1 MYWREEEWMSR
12 EARSKVVMIDEFR
25 YLRLTIQINR
35 QCTRGRAGR
44 EMWRGWRWVSGWFVT
59 ERKQQK
65 SKGRF
70 RVRVGL
76 EMVVLTKT
84 QEGALEA
91 DFAQDG
97 QDRKKVHQRSSTGAK
112 LERQG
117 WNCLDMYKEKIYWM
131 NIMIKEPGKKKGTF
145 KCPQILSKD
154 YWDN

>member
-1 MYWREEEWMSR
+1 M
-12 EARSKVVMIDEFR
+12 
-25 YLRLTIQINR
+25 
-35 QCTRGRAGR
+35 
-44 EMWRGWRWVSGWFVT
+44 T

-97 QDRKKVHQRSSTGAK
+97 QDHKKVHQSSSTGAK

-117 WNCLDMYKEKIYWM
+117 
-131 NIMIKEPGKKKGTF
+131 
-145 KCPQILSKD
+145 
-154 YWDN
+154 

>member
-1 MYWREEEWMSR
+1 M
-12 EARSKVVMIDEFR
+12 
-25 YLRLTIQINR
+25 
-35 QCTRGRAGR
+35 
-44 EMWRGWRWVSGWFVT
+44 T

-97 QDRKKVHQRSSTGAK
+97 QDRKKYIREAAQ
-112 LERQG
+112 LEKQG
-117 WNCLDMYKEKIYWM
+117 
-131 NIMIKEPGKKKGTF
+131 
-145 KCPQILSKD
+145 
-154 YWDN
+154 

>member
-1 MYWREEEWMSR
+1 M
-12 EARSKVVMIDEFR
+12 
-25 YLRLTIQINR
+25 
-35 QCTRGRAGR
+35 
-44 EMWRGWRWVSGWFVT
+44 T

-97 QDRKKVHQRSSTGAK
+97 QYRKKVHQSSSTGAK

-117 WNCLDMYKEKIYWM
+117 
-131 NIMIKEPGKKKGTF
+131 
-145 KCPQILSKD
+145 
-154 YWDN
+154 

>member
-1 MYWREEEWMSR
+1 M
-12 EARSKVVMIDEFR
+12 
-25 YLRLTIQINR
+25 
-35 QCTRGRAGR
+35 
-44 EMWRGWRWVSGWFVT
+44 T

-97 QDRKKVHQRSSTGAK
+97 QDRKKYIREAAQ

-117 WNCLDMYKEKIYWM
+117 
-131 NIMIKEPGKKKGTF
+131 
-145 KCPQILSKD
+145 
-154 YWDN
+154 